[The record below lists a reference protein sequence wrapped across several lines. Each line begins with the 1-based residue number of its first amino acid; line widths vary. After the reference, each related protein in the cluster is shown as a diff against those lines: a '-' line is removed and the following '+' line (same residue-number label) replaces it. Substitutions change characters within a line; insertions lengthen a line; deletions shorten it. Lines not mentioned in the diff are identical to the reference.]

1 MLLKCPYTMCG
12 KESSLESF
20 TSHRAWP
27 CCGRR
32 LENPD
37 RVSLVYDYLNKA
49 PEPEPEVKEPVKKK
63 APAKK
68 KSAKK
73 EKSKK

>member
-1 MLLKCPYTMCG
+1 MMLKCPYTMCG
-12 KESSLESF
+12 KEVSLDGF

-49 PEPEPEVKEPVKKK
+49 PEPEPEVKTPANKK

-68 KSAKK
+68 KAAKK